1 MEKVE
6 NHTVE
11 FKQSWHDEYL
21 KTIAAFANTEG
32 GTIYIGYDDR
42 EEVVGLEKSETKK
55 MLEDL
60 PNKIRSK
67 LGITPFVRE
76 EIQNGKSL
84 LNIEIPCS
92 SFPVSCDG
100 KFYIRAG
107 STTQELSGIELSS
120 FLLEKTGDS
129 WDELPTSENIDQL
142 EKILDNESIEKFK
155 VLARQRLP
163 LIEQDTIKSILQKL
177 NLVTK
182 NGRITRACI
191 LLFGKNPQKYFI
203 SAYSKVGRFKN
214 NTIILDT
221 VEVKG
226 NLFQQ
231 LDGILEAIKKNI
243 NVMFDTSVREL
254 SLEGVARRE
263 IWDYPLDALREA
275 AINALIHR
283 DYLDTSS
290 SIEVRI
296 YDDELILSNPGK
308 LMPPLTIEQLKEKH
322 SGRQRNPLIAA
333 VFYYANLIESW
344 GSGTLKMIELC
355 KQQNLPEPEFV
366 EQKEGLG
373 QFTVVFHKDIFNE
386 EELRKRG
393 LNERQIKAVKY
404 VKEKG
409 KITNREYQELSNISR
424 QMATIDLS
432 HLVEK
437 GILTMKGK
445 AGKGI
450 AYQLTKLPNN

>member
-6 NHTVE
+6 NHTIE

-21 KTIAAFANTEG
+21 KTVAAFANTEG
-32 GTIYIGYDDR
+32 GTIYIGYNDR
-42 EEVVGLEKSETKK
+42 GEGIGLEKSETKK
-55 MLEDL
+55 LLEDL

-76 EIQNGKSL
+76 EIQNGKSM
-84 LNIEIPCS
+84 LNIEVPCS
-92 SFPVSCDG
+92 SFPVSYDG

-129 WDELPTSENIDQL
+129 WDELPTGVKIDQL
-142 EKILDNESIEKFK
+142 DEVLDAESIEKFK

-163 LIEQDTIKSILQKL
+163 LIEQDTTKSILQKL
-177 NLVTK
+177 NLVTGG
-182 NGRITRACI
+182 GRITRACM

-275 AINALIHR
+275 VINALIHR
-283 DYLDTSS
+283 DYLDTSA

-296 YDDELILSNPGK
+296 YDDELIVSNPGK

-322 SGRQRNPLIAA
+322 SGRQRNPLIAT

-344 GSGTLKMIELC
+344 GSGILKMITLC
-355 KQQNLPEPEFV
+355 KEQNLPEPEFV
-366 EQKEGLG
+366 ERKGGPGE
-373 QFTVVFHKDIFNE
+373 FTVVFHKDIFNE

-393 LNERQIKAVKY
+393 LNERQIKAVMY

-409 KITNREYQELSNISR
+409 KITNKEYQEISKISER
-424 QMATIDLS
+424 TATRDLFD
-432 HLVEK
+432 LVSK
-437 GILTMKGK
+437 KIFVQVGST
-445 AGKGI
+445 GKGTNYI
-450 AYQLTKLPNN
+450 LKTP

>member
-1 MEKVE
+1 MVKVE

-32 GTIYIGYDDR
+32 GTTYIGYNDR
-42 EEVVGLEKSETKK
+42 GEGIGLEKSETKK
-55 MLEDL
+55 LLEDL

-76 EIQNGKSL
+76 EIQNGKSM
-84 LNIEIPCS
+84 LNIEVPCS
-92 SFPVSCDG
+92 SFPVSYDG
-100 KFYIRAG
+100 KFYIRVG
-107 STTQELSGIELSS
+107 STTQELSGLELSS

-129 WDELPTSENIDQL
+129 WDELPTNVSIDQL
-142 EKILDNESIEKFK
+142 DEVLDNESIEKFK
-155 VLARQRLP
+155 ALARHRLP
-163 LIEQDTIKSILQKL
+163 RIEQDSARSILQKL

-182 NGRITRACI
+182 DDRLTRACI

-231 LDGILEAIKKNI
+231 LDGILDAIKKNI

-275 AINALIHR
+275 AINALVHR

-296 YDDELILSNPGK
+296 YDDQIILSNPGK

-344 GSGTLKMIELC
+344 GSGILKMITLC
-355 KQQNLPEPEFV
+355 KEQNLPEPEFV
-366 EQKEGLG
+366 ERKGGLG
-373 QFTVVFHKDIFNE
+373 EFAVVFHKDIFNE

-393 LNERQIKAVKY
+393 LNERQIKAVMY

-409 KITNREYQELSNISR
+409 KITNKEYQELNAVSNKTAFLELSDLKEKNFLITKGSGR
-424 QMATIDLS
+424 SLIYTIK
-432 HLVEK
+432 V
-437 GILTMKGK
+437 
-445 AGKGI
+445 
-450 AYQLTKLPNN
+450 TKR

>member
-1 MEKVE
+1 MQQFHRK
-6 NHTVE
+6 
-11 FKQSWHDEYL
+11 DIPEY
-21 KTIAAFANTEG
+21 
-32 GTIYIGYDDR
+32 
-42 EEVVGLEKSETKK
+42 
-55 MLEDL
+55 
-60 PNKIRSK
+60 P
-67 LGITPFVRE
+67 PF
-76 EIQNGKSL
+76 
-84 LNIEIPCS
+84 
-92 SFPVSCDG
+92 
-100 KFYIRAG
+100 
-107 STTQELSGIELSS
+107 T
-120 FLLEKTGDS
+120 
-129 WDELPTSENIDQL
+129 
-142 EKILDNESIEKFK
+142 
-155 VLARQRLP
+155 
-163 LIEQDTIKSILQKL
+163 
-177 NLVTK
+177 
-182 NGRITRACI
+182 
-191 LLFGKNPQKYFI
+191 
-203 SAYSKVGRFKN
+203 
-214 NTIILDT
+214 
-221 VEVKG
+221 
-226 NLFQQ
+226 
-231 LDGILEAIKKNI
+231 
-243 NVMFDTSVREL
+243 
-254 SLEGVARRE
+254 
-263 IWDYPLDALREA
+263 LREA
-275 AINALIHR
+275 VINALIHR
-283 DYLDTSS
+283 DYLDTSAP
-290 SIEVRI
+290 IVVRI

>member
-1 MEKVE
+1 MVKVE

-11 FKQSWHDEYL
+11 FKHSWHDEYL
-21 KTIAAFANTEG
+21 KTVAAFANTEG
-32 GTIYIGYDDR
+32 GTIYIGYNDR
-42 EEVVGLEKSETKK
+42 GEEIGLEESKTKK
-55 MLEDL
+55 LLEDL

-67 LGITPFVRE
+67 LGITPFVQE
-76 EIQNGKSL
+76 EIQNRKSL
-84 LNIEIPCS
+84 LSIEVPCS
-92 SFPVSCDG
+92 SFPVSYNG

-107 STTQELSGIELSS
+107 STTQEISGIELSS
-120 FLLEKTGDS
+120 FLLKKTGNS
-129 WDELPTSENIDQL
+129 WDELPVSVDVGQIDL
-142 EKILDNESIEKFK
+142 ELDEETIEKFK
-155 VLARQRLP
+155 SLARKRLP
-163 LIEQDTIKSILQKL
+163 LVEQDTITSILQKL
-177 NLVTK
+177 KLITEDGK
-182 NGRITRACI
+182 LTRACI

-221 VEVKG
+221 IEVKG

-243 NVMFDTSVREL
+243 NVMFDTSVRDL

-275 AINALIHR
+275 VINTLVHR
-283 DYLDTSS
+283 DYLDTSA

-296 YDDELILSNPGK
+296 YDDELILSNPGN
-308 LMPPLTIEQLKEKH
+308 LMPPLTVEQLKEKH

-344 GSGTLKMIELC
+344 GSGTLKIIDLC
-355 KQQNLPEPEFV
+355 KEQNLPEPEFV
-366 EQKEGLG
+366 ERKEGLG
-373 QFTVVFHKDIFNE
+373 EFTVVFYKDLFNE

-393 LNERQIKAVKY
+393 LNERQIKAVMY

-409 KITNREYQELSNISR
+409 KITIREYKGLYPLLSDKTLSRDLAELIKK
-424 QMATIDLS
+424 TILKPIGDK
-432 HLVEK
+432 K
-437 GILTMKGK
+437 GRKYEL
-445 AGKGI
+445 
-450 AYQLTKLPNN
+450 

>member
-6 NHTVE
+6 NHNIE
-11 FKQSWHDEYL
+11 FKKSWHDEYL
-21 KTIAAFANTEG
+21 KTVAAFANTDG
-32 GTIYIGYDDR
+32 GIIYIGYNDKG
-42 EEVVGLEKSETKK
+42 EVIGLEKSEIKK
-55 MLEDL
+55 LLEDL
-60 PNKIRSK
+60 PNKIRNK
-67 LGITPFVRE
+67 LGITLFVRE
-76 EIQNGKSL
+76 EIQSGKSL
-84 LNIEIPCS
+84 LNIEISPS
-92 SFPVSCDG
+92 SFPISYDG
-100 KFYIRAG
+100 KFYVRTG

-120 FLLEKTGDS
+120 FLLEKTGNS
-129 WDELPTSENIDQL
+129 WDELPADANIDQL
-142 EKILDNESIEKFK
+142 EEVLDKESIEKFK
-155 VLARQRLP
+155 AIASHRLP
-163 LIEQDTIKSILQKL
+163 LIDQDTTKNILQKL
-177 NLVTK
+177 NLITK
-182 NGRITRACI
+182 DGRLTRACI
-191 LLFGKNPQKYFI
+191 LLFGRNPQKYFI

-275 AINALIHR
+275 VINALVHR

-344 GSGTLKMIELC
+344 GSGTLKMINLC
-355 KQQNLPEPEFV
+355 KEQNLPEPEFV
-366 EQKEGLG
+366 ERKEGIGEFAVL
-373 QFTVVFHKDIFNE
+373 FYKDIFNE

-409 KITNREYQELSNISR
+409 KITNREYQEISKISER
-424 QMATIDLS
+424 TATRDLLD
-432 HLVEK
+432 LVVK
-437 GILTMKGK
+437 KIFVQVGST
-445 AGKGI
+445 GKGTNYI
-450 AYQLTKLPNN
+450 LMTP

>member
-1 MEKVE
+1 MVKVE

-11 FKQSWHDEYL
+11 FKQSWRDEYL
-21 KTIAAFANTEG
+21 KTVAAFANTEG
-32 GTIYIGYDDR
+32 GIIYIGCDDKGK
-42 EEVVGLEKSETKK
+42 VIGLEKSETKK
-55 MLEDL
+55 LLEDL

-76 EIQNGKSL
+76 ENQNGKSI
-84 LNIEIPCS
+84 LNIEVPCP
-92 SFPVSCDG
+92 SFPVSYDG
-100 KFYIRAG
+100 KFYIRVG
-107 STTQELSGIELSS
+107 STTQALSGIELSS

-129 WDELPTSENIDQL
+129 WDELPTSVKVDQL
-142 EKILDNESIEKFK
+142 DEVLDAESIEKFK

-163 LIEQDTIKSILQKL
+163 LIEQDATKSILQKL
-177 NLVTK
+177 NLVTGD
-182 NGRITRACI
+182 GRITRAGI

-203 SAYSKVGRFKN
+203 SAYSRVGRFKN

-226 NLFQQ
+226 NLFRQ
-231 LDGILEAIKKNI
+231 LDGILEAIKKHI
-243 NVMFDTSVREL
+243 NVMFDSSVREL

-275 AINALIHR
+275 AINALVHR
-283 DYLDTSS
+283 DYLDTSA

-296 YDDELILSNPGK
+296 YDDQLILSNPGK

-322 SGRQRNPLIAA
+322 SGRQRNPLIAT

-344 GSGTLKMIELC
+344 GSGTLKMIDLC
-355 KQQNLPEPEFV
+355 KKQNLPEPEFV
-366 EQKEGLG
+366 ERKEGLG
-373 QFTVVFHKDIFNE
+373 EFAVVFHKDIFNE

-409 KITNREYQELSNISR
+409 KITNKEYQEISKISER
-424 QMATIDLS
+424 TATRDLFD
-432 HLVEK
+432 LVSK
-437 GILTMKGK
+437 KIFVQVGST
-445 AGKGI
+445 GKGTNYI
-450 AYQLTKLPNN
+450 LKTP